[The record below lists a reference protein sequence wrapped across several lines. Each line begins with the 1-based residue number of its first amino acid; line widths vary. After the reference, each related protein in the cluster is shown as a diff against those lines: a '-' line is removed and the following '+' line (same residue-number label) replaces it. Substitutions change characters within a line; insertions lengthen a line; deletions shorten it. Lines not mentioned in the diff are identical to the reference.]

1 VIHRLL
7 INLTPFIFSNPI
19 PFIPFPLIRGRGIS
33 YIREALPPFDS
44 PFKDEEKRDF
54 FDASL
59 KERGKG
65 F

>member
-1 VIHRLL
+1 MVASKRQRL
-7 INLTPFIFSNPI
+7 FANPI
-19 PFIPFPLIRGRGIS
+19 PFFPFPLIRGRGIS

-59 KERGKG
+59 KERGIKG